1 MSYQQ
6 TEKPKGFLYH
16 YTTRDHL
23 EDILRDGRIRRM
35 GDKECWFC
43 TSLESQMEERK
54 KNLCAMIPESLHK
67 KVREEQEEWGIK
79 LNEYMERILKDH
91 FEKGEREM
99 ANGTRTLAFQVS
111 EELFQR
117 LKKYLKKTGQSQ
129 KEFVIGLIED
139 VLSQEEHV
147 VSGEMQE
154 TEGKAELEE
163 TE

>member
-1 MSYQQ
+1 
-6 TEKPKGFLYH
+6 
-16 YTTRDHL
+16 
-23 EDILRDGRIRRM
+23 
-35 GDKECWFC
+35 
-43 TSLESQMEERK
+43 MENR
-54 KNLCAMIPESLHK
+54 KNLCAMIPEALYE
-67 KVREEQEEWGIK
+67 KVGKEKGRLEMT
-79 LNEYMERILKDH
+79 LNQYVEMVLKEH
-91 FEKGEREM
+91 FEGGKIM

-111 EELFQR
+111 EEFFQR

>member
-1 MSYQQ
+1 
-6 TEKPKGFLYH
+6 
-16 YTTRDHL
+16 
-23 EDILRDGRIRRM
+23 
-35 GDKECWFC
+35 
-43 TSLESQMEERK
+43 MEERK

-111 EELFQR
+111 EEFFQR

-129 KEFVIGLIED
+129 KEFVD
-139 VLSQEEHV
+139 RKSV
-147 VSGEMQE
+147 V
-154 TEGKAELEE
+154 
-163 TE
+163 

>member
-1 MSYQQ
+1 MKYSDDCKVY
-6 TEKPKGFLYH
+6 
-16 YTTRDHL
+16 
-23 EDILRDGRIRRM
+23 RIRYYNVWFYLFAKTELDEYKINILGERLGM
-35 GDKECWFC
+35 GD
-43 TSLESQMEERK
+43 SM
-54 KNLCAMIPESLHK
+54 M
-67 KVREEQEEWGIK
+67 
-79 LNEYMERILKDH
+79 MKD
-91 FEKGEREM
+91 M

-111 EELFQR
+111 EEFFQR

>member
-1 MSYQQ
+1 MLGIVIAISSLYGY
-6 TEKPKGFLYH
+6 TWFVKTRKG
-16 YTTRDHL
+16 
-23 EDILRDGRIRRM
+23 
-35 GDKECWFC
+35 
-43 TSLESQMEERK
+43 ES
-54 KNLCAMIPESLHK
+54 K

-111 EELFQR
+111 EEFFQR

>member
-1 MSYQQ
+1 
-6 TEKPKGFLYH
+6 
-16 YTTRDHL
+16 
-23 EDILRDGRIRRM
+23 
-35 GDKECWFC
+35 
-43 TSLESQMEERK
+43 MEERK

-111 EELFQR
+111 EEFFQR

-154 TEGKAELEE
+154 TRQNLRKLNKRKDRTYRRQSFIMPAVIIWR
-163 TE
+163 

>member
-1 MSYQQ
+1 
-6 TEKPKGFLYH
+6 
-16 YTTRDHL
+16 
-23 EDILRDGRIRRM
+23 
-35 GDKECWFC
+35 
-43 TSLESQMEERK
+43 MEERK

-99 ANGTRTLAFQVS
+99 ANGTRTLAFQG
-111 EELFQR
+111 

>member
-1 MSYQQ
+1 
-6 TEKPKGFLYH
+6 
-16 YTTRDHL
+16 
-23 EDILRDGRIRRM
+23 
-35 GDKECWFC
+35 
-43 TSLESQMEERK
+43 MEERK

-67 KVREEQEEWGIK
+67 KVWEEQEEWGIK

-111 EELFQR
+111 EEFFQR

-154 TEGKAELEE
+154 IEGKAELEE